1 MNITFRQVDA
11 FHAVV
16 SSGSVN
22 GASALLGV
30 SQPVISRLISDLE
43 KEVGFALFNRQGRVL
58 VPTPEGR
65 MLVAEVRQAVTGL
78 EHIKNA
84 ARVIATFGHTAVQLV
99 TVPSF
104 VGGWPLI

>member
-11 FHAVV
+11 FHAVM

-22 GASALLGV
+22 GASALLGL
-30 SQPVISRLISDLE
+30 SQHVISRLISDLE

-58 VPTPEGR
+58 DPTPEGW
-65 MLVAEVRQAVTGL
+65 MLVAEVREAVTGL

-84 ARVIATFGHTAVQLV
+84 ARVIATFEHTAVQLV
-99 TVPSF
+99 AVPSF
-104 VGGWPLI
+104 VGDWPLI

>member
-16 SSGSVN
+16 PSGSVN

-43 KEVGFALFNRQGRVL
+43 KVVGFALFNRQGRVL

-65 MLVAEVRQAVTGL
+65 MLVAEVRQAVTGGSISKTWHASL
-78 EHIKNA
+78 
-84 ARVIATFGHTAVQLV
+84 
-99 TVPSF
+99 
-104 VGGWPLI
+104 PLSGIPLSSLSQSPALPGTGP